1 MNVMTIEKLQSVFT
15 KKGYKWDSNLNIIG
29 VRNKTVGDKIT
40 NKFDDTMYVAYK
52 EAGVW
57 KVKSYAITTDPGKHY
72 MVFELLNP
80 DGCAILVEGQYLN
93 IYAIRKHRGLYD
105 AVCQTYGAV
114 KLYRDRDKDDT
125 YDFTNIKTDPNSGI
139 NIHKAGADTL
149 EIGKNSAGCQVFK
162 READFNDF
170 MVICNTFKSLLGNK
184 FTYTLI
190 NSNDLL

>member
-1 MNVMTIEKLQSVFT
+1 MNIMTIEKLQSIFT
-15 KKGYKWDSNLNIIG
+15 KKGYVWNPNLNIIG
-29 VRNKTVGDKIT
+29 VRNKSVGDKIT

-52 EAGVW
+52 EAGAW
-57 KVKSYAITTDPGKHY
+57 KIKSYSITTDPGKYY
-72 MVFELLNP
+72 MVNELLNEN
-80 DGCAILVEGQYLN
+80 GCAILVEGQYPVYQIGLHQGK
-93 IYAIRKHRGLYD
+93 YSALVQRG
-105 AVCQTYGAV
+105 TV

-162 READFNDF
+162 REKDFNEF
-170 MVICNTFKSLLGNK
+170 MSICNQFKGILGNK